1 MDPLEPWID
10 ASAVRRLA
18 ENLLSEH
25 REVAVEAAPDAGFG
39 QEFVGFAVERGGS
52 AGVARTP
59 PPAAPAPPPVAA
71 PAALPPSEAPARV
84 FTPARQLVPPQPEAE
99 PARQA
104 VPAGPAAPSP
114 AAEPARPAAAPS
126 APAAPQERRGPLL
139 ERLVRFRELLMRH
152 TGAQGVFVLDREGKP
167 VMEDPAFGKLH
178 FLARSLAQAYRPVAG
193 QAGNVHVKIGSNAVL
208 EVVPVET
215 PFGWLVLGAVVPGP
229 LTAAAVAEIAAAL
242 RQAATP
248 REAGA

>member
-18 ENLLSEH
+18 ENLLASP
-25 REVAVEAAPDAGFG
+25 REVTVDTGPDAGFG
-39 QEFVGFAVERGGS
+39 NDFVGFAGDRPRTAERAPVPAFQPVEP
-52 AGVARTP
+52 VATV
-59 PPAAPAPPPVAA
+59 PPAPIVEEP
-71 PAALPPSEAPARV
+71 PARV
-84 FTPARQLVPPQPEAE
+84 FTPVEAVPQPQPQPVVPVPTPAVEQPPVPPVEE
-99 PARQA
+99 PQVAK
-104 VPAGPAAPSP
+104 PSP
-114 AAEPARPAAAPS
+114 A
-126 APAAPQERRGPLL
+126 QERRGPLL
-139 ERLVRFRELLMRH
+139 ERLARFRDLLIRH
-152 TGAQGVFVLDREGKP
+152 TSAQGVFILDREGKP

-215 PFGWLVLGAVVPGP
+215 PFGCLVLGAVVPRP
-229 LTAAAVAEIAAAL
+229 LTAAAVAEIATAL

-248 REAGA
+248 REASP